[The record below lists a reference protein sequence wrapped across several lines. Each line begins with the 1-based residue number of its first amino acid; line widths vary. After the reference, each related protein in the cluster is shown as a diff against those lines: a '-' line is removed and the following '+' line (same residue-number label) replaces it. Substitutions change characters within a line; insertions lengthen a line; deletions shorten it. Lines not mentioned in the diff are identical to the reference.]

1 MVHYKRKSTEREV
14 TKVQKINKLRDELKE
29 QNLDGLIITNPY
41 NRRYISGFTGTAGIV
56 LITPKEQ
63 IFLTDFRYME
73 QAAKQAVGFNVVE
86 HKQSIIKKLAELID
100 ERDLAKVG
108 FEEDDLTH
116 QTYKAYAKEIN
127 AELVATSG
135 ILANI
140 RMIKTEAELEVM
152 EQAAAISDQAYDHI
166 LSFVK
171 PGMTEIEVSNELEFF
186 MRKQGATS
194 SSFDIIVASGVRSAL
209 PHGVATDKKIASGE
223 LVTLDFGALYK
234 GYCSDM
240 TRTFAVGEISDELRK
255 IYDTVLEA
263 HMRGIK
269 GTKAG
274 MTGKEA
280 DALTRDYIKAEG
292 FRDYFGHG
300 TGHGLGMEV
309 HEGPRLSPM
318 GEVTLKENM
327 VVTVEPG
334 IYVPN
339 VGGCRIEDDIVIMK
353 DGNRSLN
360 KAPKELIIV

>member
-1 MVHYKRKSTEREV
+1 M
-14 TKVQKINKLRDELKE
+14 QKMTKLRNELKE

-56 LITPKEQ
+56 LITQDEQ

-73 QAAKQAVGFNVVE
+73 QAAKQAVGYTIIE
-86 HKQSIIKKLAELID
+86 HKQSIIKKLAEVID
-100 ERDLAKVG
+100 ELDLSTVG
-108 FEEDDLTH
+108 FEEDDLTY

-127 AELVATSG
+127 AELTATSG
-135 ILANI
+135 IIANI
-140 RMIKTEAELEVM
+140 RMIKTEAELQVM
-152 EQAAAISDQAYDHI
+152 EEAAAISDKAYDHI

-186 MRKQGATS
+186 MRQQGATS

-263 HMRGIK
+263 HMRGIQ

-292 FRDYFGHG
+292 YGDYFGHG

-318 GEVTLKENM
+318 GEVMLKENM

-334 IYVPN
+334 IYVPD
-339 VGGCRIEDDIVIMK
+339 VGGGRIEDDIVITK

-360 KAPKELIIV
+360 KAPKQLIIV

>member
-1 MVHYKRKSTEREV
+1 ME
-14 TKVQKINKLRDELKE
+14 KINKLRDVLKNK
-29 QNLDGLIITNPY
+29 NLDGLIVSNPY
-41 NRRYISGFTGTAGIV
+41 NRTYISGFTGTAGLV
-56 LITPKEQ
+56 LITLDKQ

-73 QAAKQAVGFNVVE
+73 QAAKQAVGFEVIE
-86 HKQSIIKKLAELID
+86 HKQSMIKKLAEIIEQL
-100 ERDLAKVG
+100 DLNQVG
-108 FEEDDLTH
+108 FEEDDLTY
-116 QTYKAYAKEIN
+116 QMYQAYEKEIN
-127 AELVATSG
+127 VKLIPTAG
-135 ILANI
+135 ILAEI
-140 RMIKTEAELEVM
+140 RMIKTPDELKIMEEAAV
-152 EQAAAISDQAYDHI
+152 ISDQAYEHI

-186 MRKQGATS
+186 MRKKGATS
-194 SSFDIIVASGVRSAL
+194 SSFDIIVASGERSAL
-209 PHGVATDKKIASGE
+209 PHGVATDKKIQTGE

-280 DALTRDYIKAEG
+280 DSLTRDHIKAEG
-292 FRDYFGHG
+292 YGEYFGHG

-309 HEGPRLSPM
+309 HEGPRLSPT
-318 GEVTLKENM
+318 GEVVLKENM

-334 IYVPN
+334 IYVPG
-339 VGGCRIEDDIVIMK
+339 VGGCRIEDDIVITK

-360 KAPKELIIV
+360 KAPKQLIIV

>member
-1 MVHYKRKSTEREV
+1 M
-14 TKVQKINKLRDELKE
+14 QKINKLRDELKD

-56 LITPKEQ
+56 LITPKEH

-100 ERDLAKVG
+100 ARDLAKVG

-171 PGMTEIEVSNELEFF
+171 AGMTEIEVSNELEFF

-292 FRDYFGHG
+292 FGDYFGHG

-318 GEVTLKENM
+318 GEVTLQENM

-339 VGGCRIEDDIVIMK
+339 VGGCRIEDDIVITK